1 MAVVNENNTAA
12 VNIGSEAGLTA
23 QEGQLTLDARM
34 QMDDIHMVAS
44 GASNS
49 YTKEHGGGLVGNA
62 TVMVTNLED
71 TATVTVADRSET
83 NAQPAALTGKK
94 GVAVNSR
101 VLVDY
106 NRVQKMVDDVK
117 RAAADIKA
125 GFSGLGGSISSD
137 WEALLK
143 AVTDKADALEAALG
157 TFTADETLLTSDDG
171 ILKATNP
178 FSAATE
184 LLSALD
190 TLNEQIA
197 AAEKDP
203 AQQTTAA
210 KLKQAVSGLSDIVV
224 NSIAFADPNSYA
236 NFAAVSNAKGDD
248 GGGSGTGTAATIA
261 GTVMITNVDHGSKVL
276 LGNNV
281 QINSEGTVD
290 VGAENLMKDVSLAG
304 VTAAIFNNA
313 GGNSSVGAT
322 VNIADFDTNT
332 VVAVGEGSH
341 ITGGEINIAGT
352 NTIDHVAVA
361 ASAGKGASG
370 EAGASGVTLNGM
382 VSVISGD
389 SKVLTIVDDE
399 ASLTAQ
405 KTVPVLLRPV
415 VR

>member
-1 MAVVNENNTAA
+1 M
-12 VNIGSEAGLTA
+12 
-23 QEGQLTLDARM
+23 
-34 QMDDIHMVAS
+34 
-44 GASNS
+44 
-49 YTKEHGGGLVGNA
+49 
-62 TVMVTNLED
+62 
-71 TATVTVADRSET
+71 
-83 NAQPAALTGKK
+83 
-94 GVAVNSR
+94 
-101 VLVDY
+101 
-106 NRVQKMVDDVK
+106 
-117 RAAADIKA
+117 
-125 GFSGLGGSISSD
+125 
-137 WEALLK
+137 
-143 AVTDKADALEAALG
+143 
-157 TFTADETLLTSDDG
+157 
-171 ILKATNP
+171 
-178 FSAATE
+178 
-184 LLSALD
+184 
-190 TLNEQIA
+190 
-197 AAEKDP
+197 
-203 AQQTTAA
+203 
-210 KLKQAVSGLSDIVV
+210 V

-405 KTVPVLLRPV
+405 KNGSGAAETSGKVTVKGLNDTSLVNVAGGLSMTHSNGAVGIGVAVNDFAVHNIAGIGDVKGFSDEVFGADNDEMSGDEGYTTAYTATGAVKKAASVQAYGLDV
-415 VR
+415 AAVTDGTINTVSAAGSVSSNDSSGKEGFF

>member
-1 MAVVNENNTAA
+1 ML
-12 VNIGSEAGLTA
+12 ILQLYLT
-23 QEGQLTLDARM
+23 
-34 QMDDIHMVAS
+34 
-44 GASNS
+44 
-49 YTKEHGGGLVGNA
+49 
-62 TVMVTNLED
+62 
-71 TATVTVADRSET
+71 
-83 NAQPAALTGKK
+83 
-94 GVAVNSR
+94 
-101 VLVDY
+101 
-106 NRVQKMVDDVK
+106 
-117 RAAADIKA
+117 
-125 GFSGLGGSISSD
+125 
-137 WEALLK
+137 
-143 AVTDKADALEAALG
+143 
-157 TFTADETLLTSDDG
+157 
-171 ILKATNP
+171 LKATM
-178 FSAATE
+178 
-184 LLSALD
+184 
-190 TLNEQIA
+190 A
-197 AAEKDP
+197 AA
-203 AQQTTAA
+203 AA
-210 KLKQAVSGLSDIVV
+210 RVRRQ
-224 NSIAFADPNSYA
+224 P
-236 NFAAVSNAKGDD
+236 
-248 GGGSGTGTAATIA
+248 IA

-399 ASLTAQ
+399 A
-405 KTVPVLLRPV
+405 R
-415 VR
+415 